1 MYINHAIN
9 HNPISLSLFTLA
21 RGGFSFLSSLHSL
34 NAIRLGLGWGVQYSY
49 TTAN

>member
-21 RGGFSFLSSLHSL
+21 LWWFLVSFLFAFPECHPFGSWVGGKYL
-34 NAIRLGLGWGVQYSY
+34 Y
-49 TTAN
+49 TTTN